1 MRQGGVMKYN
11 LDSIVP
17 DLEARCKK
25 LNTLRKVFMGLTLL
39 IIPAIPAMII
49 LGKYG
54 ECMQLCRI
62 MNNVKM
68 HDKVPITNVF
78 GYAVNAR
85 EAAQKMIDTGNLA
98 GYRIVGGAMI
108 VKDGVEMT
116 DEQAQR
122 EAAKYFS
129 VPAAVASG
137 MTAES
142 MGEVGRIAVAEQEK
156 LMSASVDVQM
166 RFCPKCGGKLNG
178 GEEFCPGCGAKLQ
191 ENQKQ

>member
-62 MNNVKM
+62 MNSVKM

-116 DEQAQR
+116 DEQARR

-129 VPAAVASG
+129 VPAGVPSG
-137 MTAES
+137 MTPES
-142 MGEVGRIAVAEQEK
+142 MGEGGRKTGGGQEK
-156 LMSASVDVQM
+156 LMSTSMGVQM

>member
-62 MNNVKM
+62 MNSVKM

-129 VPAAVASG
+129 VPAAVA
-137 MTAES
+137 
-142 MGEVGRIAVAEQEK
+142 
-156 LMSASVDVQM
+156 
-166 RFCPKCGGKLNG
+166 
-178 GEEFCPGCGAKLQ
+178 
-191 ENQKQ
+191 